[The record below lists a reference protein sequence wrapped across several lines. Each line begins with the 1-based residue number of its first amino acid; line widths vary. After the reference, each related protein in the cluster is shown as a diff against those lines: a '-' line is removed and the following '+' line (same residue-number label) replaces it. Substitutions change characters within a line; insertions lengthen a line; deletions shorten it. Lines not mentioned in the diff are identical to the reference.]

1 MYISDKGILYV
12 TNWLVY
18 MHLHVQPSVQ
28 YCLVGCCLVTK
39 SLIYP
44 VAVSIGRGNGA
55 GVATTARYV
64 ATHFLWSREVCC
76 NILFMQTIAK
86 CASSA
91 YLQCT
96 CPCVYCTSV
105 SSLFTSTMIDFS

>member
-18 MHLHVQPSVQ
+18 MHLHVQPYVQ

-39 SLIYP
+39 RLIYP
-44 VAVSIGRGNGA
+44 VVVSIGRGNGA

-64 ATHFLWSREVCC
+64 VAHFLWSTRSVLQYIVHANNSKMRFKCMFAMYMPMC
-76 NILFMQTIAK
+76 ILYK
-86 CASSA
+86 CK
-91 YLQCT
+91 
-96 CPCVYCTSV
+96 
-105 SSLFTSTMIDFS
+105 LFIDLYHD